1 VAAAPTVQGEA
12 VSIGP
17 AVAAE
22 AVIWTARLRTGRE
35 GIFRASVSRAFKAAG
50 LIDLEVVEDL
60 GVIDLAAG
68 DSVAAGIDLAA
79 ADLAGLAG
87 SAVAVV
93 GSGAGDRINAWNFR
107 ILFLEKLKT
116 TN

>member
-1 VAAAPTVQGEA
+1 M
-12 VSIGP
+12 
-17 AVAAE
+17 
-22 AVIWTARLRTGRE
+22 IWTARLRTGRVV
-35 GIFRASVSRAFKAAG
+35 IFRASVSRAFKAAA

-87 SAVAVV
+87 SAAAVV
-93 GSGAGDRINAWNFR
+93 GSGAGDEN
-107 ILFLEKLKT
+107 
-116 TN
+116 